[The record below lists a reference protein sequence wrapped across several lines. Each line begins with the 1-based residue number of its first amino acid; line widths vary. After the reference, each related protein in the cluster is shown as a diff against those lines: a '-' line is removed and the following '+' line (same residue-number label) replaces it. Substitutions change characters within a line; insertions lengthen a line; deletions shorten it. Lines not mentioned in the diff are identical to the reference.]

1 MMLTTLIVSSDRVA
15 EGRGSE
21 RARSRGRNG
30 SAVSSDGIAQ
40 RRKAARERAALV
52 RTRAACTRTIAT
64 GDDAARL
71 DRRELRVHT
80 RGRTLVG
87 KSSISILLSRKGA
100 VFWIGGPAGCGKT
113 HFLDYVIALQRR
125 AGALDA
131 QNIRRLVCGLELAG
145 RVSAAEAELFLLSV
159 LAEQIGGDPRSS
171 GDLFRQMRGAAALNV
186 GLETARRTGIR
197 AVTVAI
203 DFGTSQCESAAD
215 FFKMLAQVAASVRQ
229 VKFTVIAAGRAT
241 APEAT
246 RALAV
251 APRDAN
257 EETIIAVR
265 RARRL
270 VEDAEFD
277 AGIAYAGIDTAGLA
291 PDSIFPFH
299 PLTLSALR
307 AIATRPNPAGESSD
321 PATIVSLSRL
331 AREVLS
337 SPIFAGAAGGGESP
351 ARLIYPPDLTMNAV
365 ISSQIKALLAEAGR
379 AAWKIARDRIAD
391 LDGYEKDLAREI
403 IDSLIMENVCG
414 GTAALAI
421 EELQSRVPMVALGG
435 TADERTLAAVRGL
448 LRRLEVSTGGVIR
461 FETDAARFDPEAAGA
476 PNLAAFNAALVLAR
490 RFDPRLGLARDREG
504 LDARLKRLE
513 AAMADAVEAA
523 IRTRN
528 VLASALTEANL
539 EMPAA
544 NRAAAMLEAAADRSY
559 LASAIQIADA
569 YEAIAAA
576 CASMPRMR
584 SMRESLT
591 ATGLRAAPGEAGLS
605 ESVSRESAVASLETE
620 CELLRVELGP
630 RILTGPPRSL
640 DAMEARFQKFKWT
653 YVQCYLSAHER
664 WRLKMERLELVAG
677 DARRYFDALTRL
689 NAIAALGLPE
699 GEHLG
704 ARVVE
709 LSARVVRCELKDAIA
724 PETTPRCSSCGF
736 QLGAASPQA
745 ELEEEME
752 GIRRALEIKL
762 AALSQSMI
770 ARLIRIHDREHRLEG
785 FLKITQA
792 AQTDALVR
800 VLDEK
805 LARYLAQVL
814 DENETADPG
823 FPRPRRLRSG

>member
-1 MMLTTLIVSSDRVA
+1 MMLPTLIVSSDRVA

-576 CASMPRMR
+576 CVSMPRMR

-605 ESVSRESAVASLETE
+605 ESVSRESAFASLETE
-620 CELLRVELGP
+620 CELLRLELGP

-699 GEHLG
+699 GEQLG
-704 ARVVE
+704 ARMAE
-709 LSARVVRCELKDAIA
+709 LAARVVRCELKDAIA

-770 ARLIRIHDREHRLEG
+770 ARLIRIHDCEHRLEG
-785 FLKITQA
+785 FLKIAQA

-800 VLDEK
+800 VLDEN

>member
-1 MMLTTLIVSSDRVA
+1 MESHDGARRRASARRWFELEPPAPERLRLETSPRVSTVA
-15 EGRGSE
+15 SY
-21 RARSRGRNG
+21 
-30 SAVSSDGIAQ
+30 V
-40 RRKAARERAALV
+40 L
-52 RTRAACTRTIAT
+52 TRAAERSWEVLNQHLAQPQ
-64 GDDAARL
+64 
-71 DRRELRVHT
+71 
-80 RGRTLVG
+80 
-87 KSSISILLSRKGA
+87 GA

-113 HFLDYVIALQRR
+113 HFLDYVIALQRQ

-131 QNIRRLVCGLELAG
+131 QNIRCLVCGLELSG
-145 RVSAAEAELFLLSV
+145 RMSAAEVELFLLSV

-197 AVTVAI
+197 AITVAI

-215 FFKMLAQVAASVRQ
+215 FFKMLAQVAASFSQ
-229 VKFTVIAAGRAT
+229 VKFTVIAAGRAM

-246 RALAV
+246 RPLAV
-251 APRDAN
+251 APRDAD

-270 VEDAEFD
+270 VEDAELD
-277 AGIAYAGIDTAGLA
+277 AGVAYAGIDTAGMA
-291 PDSIFPFH
+291 PAAIFPFH
-299 PLTLSALR
+299 PVALSALR
-307 AIATRPNPAGESSD
+307 AIAIGPKPSGENSD
-321 PATIVSLSRL
+321 AAAIVSLSRL
-331 AREVLS
+331 AREALS
-337 SPIFAGAAGGGESP
+337 SPIFVGAGGNDGESP

-365 ISSQIKALLAEAGR
+365 ISNQVKAILADAGR

-421 EELQSRVPMVALGG
+421 EELKSRVPMVARGG
-435 TADERTLAAVRGL
+435 IANERAVAAVREL

-461 FETDAARFDPEAAGA
+461 FETDAARFDPQAAGA
-476 PNLAAFNAALVLAR
+476 PELAAFNAVLELAR
-490 RFDPRLGLARDREG
+490 RFDPRLTLAHDREG

-513 AAMADAVEAA
+513 AVMADAVEAA
-523 IRTRN
+523 IRTRI
-528 VLASALTEANL
+528 VLATALAEANL

-544 NRAAAMLEAAADRSY
+544 NRTAIAEYIGLAESGAAAMLEAAADRAY
-559 LASAIQIADA
+559 LASAIRIAGA

-576 CASMPRMR
+576 CESIPRMR
-584 SMRESLT
+584 SMREFLT
-591 ATGLRAAPGEAGLS
+591 ATGLRAAPGEAGLL
-605 ESVSRESAVASLETE
+605 EGAARESAVVSLETE

-640 DAMEARFQKFKWT
+640 DALEARFQKFKWT
-653 YVQCYLSAHER
+653 YVQCYLSAHAR
-664 WRLKMERLELVAG
+664 WRVKMERLELVAG

-689 NAIAALGLPE
+689 NAIAALGPPE

-704 ARVVE
+704 ARVAE
-709 LSARVVRCELKDAIA
+709 LGARVVRCELKDAIA

-745 ELEEEME
+745 ELEEAME

-814 DENETADPG
+814 DENETAGPG
-823 FPRPRRLRSG
+823 VPRLRRLRSG

>member
-1 MMLTTLIVSSDRVA
+1 MAVLSHPMEPHNGGKRRASAPRWFELEPPAPERLRLETTPRVSTVA
-15 EGRGSE
+15 SY
-21 RARSRGRNG
+21 
-30 SAVSSDGIAQ
+30 VF
-40 RRKAARERAALV
+40 
-52 RTRAACTRTIAT
+52 TRAAERSWEVLNQHLA
-64 GDDAARL
+64 
-71 DRRELRVHT
+71 EPQ
-80 RGRTLVG
+80 
-87 KSSISILLSRKGA
+87 GA

-215 FFKMLAQVAASVRQ
+215 FFKMLAQVAASFHQ

-270 VEDAEFD
+270 VEDAELD

-337 SPIFAGAAGGGESP
+337 SPIFAGAGGGGESP

-365 ISSQIKALLAEAGR
+365 ISSQITALLAEAGR

-421 EELQSRVPMVALGG
+421 EELQSRVPMVARSG

-448 LRRLEVSTGGVIR
+448 LRRLEVSTGDVIR

-476 PNLAAFNAALVLAR
+476 PDLAAFNAALVLAR

-745 ELEEEME
+745 ELEEAME

>member
-1 MMLTTLIVSSDRVA
+1 
-15 EGRGSE
+15 
-21 RARSRGRNG
+21 
-30 SAVSSDGIAQ
+30 
-40 RRKAARERAALV
+40 
-52 RTRAACTRTIAT
+52 
-64 GDDAARL
+64 
-71 DRRELRVHT
+71 
-80 RGRTLVG
+80 
-87 KSSISILLSRKGA
+87 
-100 VFWIGGPAGCGKT
+100 
-113 HFLDYVIALQRR
+113 
-125 AGALDA
+125 
-131 QNIRRLVCGLELAG
+131 
-145 RVSAAEAELFLLSV
+145 
-159 LAEQIGGDPRSS
+159 
-171 GDLFRQMRGAAALNV
+171 
-186 GLETARRTGIR
+186 
-197 AVTVAI
+197 
-203 DFGTSQCESAAD
+203 
-215 FFKMLAQVAASVRQ
+215 MLAQVAASVRQ

-576 CASMPRMR
+576 CVSMPRMR

-620 CELLRVELGP
+620 CELLRLELGP

-699 GEHLG
+699 GEQLG
-704 ARVVE
+704 ARMAE
-709 LSARVVRCELKDAIA
+709 LAARVVRCELKDAIA

>member
-1 MMLTTLIVSSDRVA
+1 MAVLSHPMEPHNGGKRRASAPRWFELEPPAPERLRLETTPRVSTVA
-15 EGRGSE
+15 SY
-21 RARSRGRNG
+21 
-30 SAVSSDGIAQ
+30 VF
-40 RRKAARERAALV
+40 
-52 RTRAACTRTIAT
+52 TRAAERSWEVLNQHLA
-64 GDDAARL
+64 
-71 DRRELRVHT
+71 EPQ
-80 RGRTLVG
+80 
-87 KSSISILLSRKGA
+87 GA

-215 FFKMLAQVAASVRQ
+215 FFKMLAQVAASFHQ

-270 VEDAEFD
+270 VEDAELD

-337 SPIFAGAAGGGESP
+337 SPIFAGAGGGGESP

-365 ISSQIKALLAEAGR
+365 ISSQITALLAEAGR
-379 AAWKIARDRIAD
+379 AAWKIARDRISD

-403 IDSLIMENVCG
+403 IDSLIMENVRG

-421 EELQSRVPMVALGG
+421 EELQSRVPMVARSG

-448 LRRLEVSTGGVIR
+448 LRRLEVSTGDVIR

-544 NRAAAMLEAAADRSY
+544 NRAALAEYIRLAESGAAAMLEAAADRSY

-745 ELEEEME
+745 ELEEAME

>member
-1 MMLTTLIVSSDRVA
+1 
-15 EGRGSE
+15 
-21 RARSRGRNG
+21 
-30 SAVSSDGIAQ
+30 
-40 RRKAARERAALV
+40 
-52 RTRAACTRTIAT
+52 
-64 GDDAARL
+64 
-71 DRRELRVHT
+71 
-80 RGRTLVG
+80 
-87 KSSISILLSRKGA
+87 LLSRKGA

-576 CASMPRMR
+576 CVSMPRMR

-620 CELLRVELGP
+620 CELLRLELGP

-699 GEHLG
+699 GEQLG
-704 ARVVE
+704 ARMAE
-709 LSARVVRCELKDAIA
+709 LAARVVRCELKDAIA

>member
-1 MMLTTLIVSSDRVA
+1 M
-15 EGRGSE
+15 
-21 RARSRGRNG
+21 
-30 SAVSSDGIAQ
+30 
-40 RRKAARERAALV
+40 
-52 RTRAACTRTIAT
+52 
-64 GDDAARL
+64 
-71 DRRELRVHT
+71 
-80 RGRTLVG
+80 G

-576 CASMPRMR
+576 CVSMPRMR

-620 CELLRVELGP
+620 CELLRLELGP

-699 GEHLG
+699 GEQLG
-704 ARVVE
+704 ARMAE
-709 LSARVVRCELKDAIA
+709 LAARVVRCELKDAIA

>member
-1 MMLTTLIVSSDRVA
+1 MESAKGDGRRASPRRWFELEPPAPERLQLETSPRVSTVA
-15 EGRGSE
+15 SY
-21 RARSRGRNG
+21 
-30 SAVSSDGIAQ
+30 V
-40 RRKAARERAALV
+40 L
-52 RTRAACTRTIAT
+52 TRAAERSWEVLNQHLAEPQ
-64 GDDAARL
+64 GGL
-71 DRRELRVHT
+71 
-80 RGRTLVG
+80 
-87 KSSISILLSRKGA
+87 
-100 VFWIGGPAGCGKT
+100 FWIGGPAGCGKT
-113 HFLDYVIALQRR
+113 HFLDYVIALQSR

-131 QNIRRLVCGLELAG
+131 QNTRRLVCGLELAG
-145 RVSAAEAELFLLSV
+145 RVHAAEVELLLLSV
-159 LAEQIGGDPRSS
+159 LAEQIGGEPRSS
-171 GDLFRQMRGAAALNV
+171 GDLFRQMRGAAALKV
-186 GLETARRTGIR
+186 GLETARRTGVR

-203 DFGTSQCESAAD
+203 DFGTSQCEAAAD
-215 FFKMLAQVAASVRQ
+215 FFKMLGQVAASFRQ
-229 VKFTVIAAGRAT
+229 VKFTVIAAGRAM

-270 VEDAEFD
+270 VADAELD
-277 AGIAYAGIDTAGLA
+277 AGVAYAGIDTAGLA
-291 PDSIFPFH
+291 ADAIFPFH
-299 PLTLSALR
+299 PVALSALR
-307 AIATRPNPAGESSD
+307 TIATRPNPAAESSD

-337 SPIFAGAAGGGESP
+337 SSTFADAGGGAESP
-351 ARLIYPPDLTMNAV
+351 VRLIYPPDLTMNAV
-365 ISSQIKALLAEAGR
+365 ISNQVKALLAEAGR

-414 GTAALAI
+414 GTAALAV
-421 EELQSRVPMVALGG
+421 EELRSRVPMVARRG
-435 TADERTLAAVRGL
+435 TADERTLVAVREL

-476 PNLAAFNAALVLAR
+476 PELAAFNAVLVLAR
-490 RFDPRLGLARDREG
+490 RFDPRLMLARDREG
-504 LDARLKRLE
+504 LDARLKGLE

-523 IRTRN
+523 IRTRD

-544 NRAAAMLEAAADRSY
+544 NRAAIAEYIALAESGAAAMLEAAADRAY
-559 LASAIQIADA
+559 LASAIQIAGA

-576 CASMPRMR
+576 CESIPRMR
-584 SMRESLT
+584 SMREFLT
-591 ATGLRAAPGEAGLS
+591 ATGLRAAPGEAGPL
-605 ESVSRESAVASLETE
+605 ESVARESAVVSLETE
-620 CELLRVELGP
+620 CELLRVELRP

-640 DAMEARFQKFKWT
+640 DALEARFQKFKWT
-653 YVQCYLSAHER
+653 YVQCYLSAHAR
-664 WRLKMERLELVAG
+664 WCVKMERLELAAG

-689 NAIAALGLPE
+689 NAIAALGPPE
-699 GEHLG
+699 GEHLR
-704 ARVVE
+704 ARVAE

-724 PETTPRCSSCGF
+724 PGTTPRCSSCGF
-736 QLGAASPQA
+736 QLGASSPQA
-745 ELEEEME
+745 ELEEAME

-762 AALSQSMI
+762 SALSHSMI
-770 ARLIRIHDREHRLEG
+770 ARLIHIHDREHRLEG

-814 DENETADPG
+814 DENETRDPG
-823 FPRPRRLRSG
+823 FPRLRRLRSG

>member
-1 MMLTTLIVSSDRVA
+1 MESHDGARRRATARRWFELEPPAPERLRLETSPRVSTVA
-15 EGRGSE
+15 SYVFTHAAE
-21 RARSRGRNG
+21 RSWELLNQHL
-30 SAVSSDGIAQ
+30 AQ
-40 RRKAARERAALV
+40 PQ
-52 RTRAACTRTIAT
+52 
-64 GDDAARL
+64 
-71 DRRELRVHT
+71 
-80 RGRTLVG
+80 
-87 KSSISILLSRKGA
+87 GA

-113 HFLDYVIALQRR
+113 HFLDYVIALQRQ

-145 RVSAAEAELFLLSV
+145 RMSAAEVELFLLSV

-171 GDLFRQMRGAAALNV
+171 GDLFRQMRGAAALKV

-197 AVTVAI
+197 AITVAI
-203 DFGTSQCESAAD
+203 DFATSQCESAAE
-215 FFKMLAQVAASVRQ
+215 FFKMLAQVAASFSD
-229 VKFTVIAAGRAT
+229 VKFTVIAAGRT
-241 APEAT
+241 MAPEAT
-246 RALAV
+246 RPLAV
-251 APRDAN
+251 APRDAD

-270 VEDAEFD
+270 VEDAELD
-277 AGIAYAGIDTAGLA
+277 AGVAYAGIDTAGMPPA
-291 PDSIFPFH
+291 AIFPFH
-299 PLTLSALR
+299 PVALNALR
-307 AIATRPNPAGESSD
+307 AIATGPRPSGGNCDA
-321 PATIVSLSRL
+321 AAIVSLSRL
-331 AREVLS
+331 AREALS
-337 SPIFAGAAGGGESP
+337 SPVFVDAGGNDGESP
-351 ARLIYPPDLTMNAV
+351 ARLIYPPDLTMSAV
-365 ISSQIKALLAEAGR
+365 ISNQVSAILAEAGR

-421 EELQSRVPMVALGG
+421 KELKSRVPMVARGG
-435 TADERTLAAVRGL
+435 IANERAVAAVREL

-461 FETDAARFDPEAAGA
+461 FETDAARFDPQAAGA
-476 PNLAAFNAALVLAR
+476 PELASFNAVLELAR
-490 RFDPRLGLARDREG
+490 RFDPRLTLARDREE

-513 AAMADAVEAA
+513 AAMAEAVEAA
-523 IRTRN
+523 IGTRI
-528 VLASALTEANL
+528 VLEAALEEANL

-544 NRAAAMLEAAADRSY
+544 TRTAIAEYIGLAESGAAAMLEAASDRAY
-559 LASAIQIADA
+559 LASALRIAGA

-576 CASMPRMR
+576 CESIPRMR
-584 SMRESLT
+584 SMREFLT
-591 ATGLRAAPGEAGLS
+591 ATGLRAAPGEAGSL
-605 ESVSRESAVASLETE
+605 ESGARESAVVSLETE

-640 DAMEARFQKFKWT
+640 DALEARFQKFKWT
-653 YVQCYLSAHER
+653 YVQCYLSAHAR
-664 WRLKMERLELVAG
+664 WRVKMERLELVAG

-689 NAIAALGLPE
+689 NAIAALGPPE

-704 ARVVE
+704 ARVAE
-709 LSARVVRCELKDAIA
+709 LGARVVRCGLKDAIA

-736 QLGAASPQA
+736 QLGAAPPQA
-745 ELEEEME
+745 ELEEAME

-814 DENETADPG
+814 DENETAGPG
-823 FPRPRRLRSG
+823 VPRLRRLRSG

>member
-1 MMLTTLIVSSDRVA
+1 M
-15 EGRGSE
+15 
-21 RARSRGRNG
+21 
-30 SAVSSDGIAQ
+30 
-40 RRKAARERAALV
+40 
-52 RTRAACTRTIAT
+52 
-64 GDDAARL
+64 
-71 DRRELRVHT
+71 
-80 RGRTLVG
+80 
-87 KSSISILLSRKGA
+87 
-100 VFWIGGPAGCGKT
+100 
-113 HFLDYVIALQRR
+113 
-125 AGALDA
+125 
-131 QNIRRLVCGLELAG
+131 CGLELTG
-145 RVSAAEAELFLLSV
+145 RVSAAEVELLLLSV

-197 AVTVAI
+197 AITVAM

-215 FFKMLAQVAASVRQ
+215 FFKMLAQVAASFSQ
-229 VKFTVIAAGRAT
+229 VKFTVIAAGRAM

-246 RALAV
+246 RPLAV
-251 APRDAN
+251 APRDAA

-270 VEDAEFD
+270 VEDAELD
-277 AGIAYAGIDTAGLA
+277 AGVAYAGIDTAGMA
-291 PDSIFPFH
+291 PAAIFPFH
-299 PLTLSALR
+299 PVALSALR
-307 AIATRPNPAGESSD
+307 AIATGPKPSGENSD
-321 PATIVSLSRL
+321 AATIVSLSRL
-331 AREVLS
+331 AREALS
-337 SPIFAGAAGGGESP
+337 SPIFVGAGGNDGESP

-365 ISSQIKALLAEAGR
+365 ISNQVKAILAEAGR

-421 EELQSRVPMVALGG
+421 EELKSRVPMVARGG
-435 TADERTLAAVRGL
+435 TADERALAAVREL

-476 PNLAAFNAALVLAR
+476 PELAAFNAVLELAR
-490 RFDPRLGLARDREG
+490 RFDPQLTIARDRGG

-513 AAMADAVEAA
+513 AAMADAVEAS
-523 IRTRN
+523 IRTRI
-528 VLASALTEANL
+528 VLASALAEANL

-544 NRAAAMLEAAADRSY
+544 NRTAIAEYIRLAESGAAAMLEAAADRAY
-559 LASAIQIADA
+559 LASAIRIAVA

-576 CASMPRMR
+576 CESIPRMR
-584 SMRESLT
+584 SMREFLN
-591 ATGLRAAPGEAGLS
+591 ATGLRAAPGEAGLL
-605 ESVSRESAVASLETE
+605 ESAARESAVTSLETE

-640 DAMEARFQKFKWT
+640 DALEARFQKFKWT
-653 YVQCYLSAHER
+653 YVQCYLSAHAR
-664 WRLKMERLELVAG
+664 WRVKMERLALVAG

-689 NAIAALGLPE
+689 NAIAALGPPE

-704 ARVVE
+704 AQVAE
-709 LSARVVRCELKDAIA
+709 LGARVVRCELKDAIA

-745 ELEEEME
+745 ELEEAME

-814 DENETADPG
+814 DENETAGPG
-823 FPRPRRLRSG
+823 VPRLRRLRSG

>member
-1 MMLTTLIVSSDRVA
+1 M
-15 EGRGSE
+15 
-21 RARSRGRNG
+21 
-30 SAVSSDGIAQ
+30 
-40 RRKAARERAALV
+40 
-52 RTRAACTRTIAT
+52 
-64 GDDAARL
+64 
-71 DRRELRVHT
+71 
-80 RGRTLVG
+80 G

-476 PNLAAFNAALVLAR
+476 PDLAAFNAALVLAR

-576 CASMPRMR
+576 CVSMPRMR

-620 CELLRVELGP
+620 CELLRLELGP

-699 GEHLG
+699 GEQLG
-704 ARVVE
+704 ARMAE
-709 LSARVVRCELKDAIA
+709 LAARVVRCELKDAIA